1 MKGSFSELQ
10 IKSRLKSVFTDSH
23 QVYLKTQQEEEFGK
37 HKLINKFS
45 KFEPWEANI
54 FLQQKDNRPPCLT

>member
-45 KFEPWEANI
+45 KFEP
-54 FLQQKDNRPPCLT
+54 